1 VCCNLKHFFA
11 GIYLKH
17 FLAGTFVH
25 IHIYFLSVPRKESL
39 NACDPFT
46 FLLCCCSS
54 QIISIKTHCFLYFYL
69 CNLFCDWCVL
79 KSMLRD
85 HLWEQQQQWNS
96 YRQKEIDNLQL
107 SYMSIICFLSTHVN
121 IFKLLNHVLY
131 GTLRIGFV
139 VEFIDSQVITCHEL
153 TIFTFCMQG
162 LLFAPEFWWPIVTPH
177 WGREF
182 LTCFFLYV
190 SSKFHEYLH
199 LYM

>member
-1 VCCNLKHFFA
+1 VISTCFCCRHGSFQVWVTPSRWSKSSWGLR
-11 GIYLKH
+11 
-17 FLAGTFVH
+17 VH
-25 IHIYFLSVPRKESL
+25 HRLF
-39 NACDPFT
+39 NPFP
-46 FLLCCCSS
+46 
-54 QIISIKTHCFLYFYL
+54 YFYL

-131 GTLRIGFV
+131 WTLRIGFV
-139 VEFIDSQVITCHEL
+139 VDFIDSQVITCHEL